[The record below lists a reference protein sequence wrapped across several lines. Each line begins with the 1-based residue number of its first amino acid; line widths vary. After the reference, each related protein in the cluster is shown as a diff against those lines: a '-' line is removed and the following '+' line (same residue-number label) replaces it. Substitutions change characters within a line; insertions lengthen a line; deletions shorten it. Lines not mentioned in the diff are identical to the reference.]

1 MNINR
6 GYLFGRMSTHYS
18 NLMVLAFHY
27 IKDVSHVQK
36 RKEHHVCLDSRGTA
50 LASDLVIRRKKKP
63 EMSFL
68 SSCLNIVICF
78 SHLRG
83 HISNSSK

>member
-1 MNINR
+1 
-6 GYLFGRMSTHYS
+6 
-18 NLMVLAFHY
+18 MVLAFHY

-50 LASDLVIRRKKKP
+50 LASDLVIRCKKKP

-68 SSCLNIVICF
+68 SSCLNIVIYMLF
-78 SHLRG
+78 SPERTYFQLQQVAPG
-83 HISNSSK
+83 MEIGQTVYDAY

>member
-1 MNINR
+1 
-6 GYLFGRMSTHYS
+6 
-18 NLMVLAFHY
+18 MVLAFHY

-63 EMSFL
+63 EMSFFA
-68 SSCLNIVICF
+68 SCLTFLCLLF
-78 SHLRG
+78 SPERTYFQLQQVAPGMEIGQTVYDAH
-83 HISNSSK
+83 